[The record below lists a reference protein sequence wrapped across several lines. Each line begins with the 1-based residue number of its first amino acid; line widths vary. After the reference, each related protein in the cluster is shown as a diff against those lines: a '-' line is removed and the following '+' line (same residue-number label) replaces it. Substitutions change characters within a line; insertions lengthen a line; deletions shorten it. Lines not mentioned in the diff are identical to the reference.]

1 MACNAARRWQAIM
14 LRPRR
19 EVQDGNGVPVAL
31 MLGKRPQVSED
42 ADHHREAQHHGQECD
57 AKGTRFSED
66 H

>member
-1 MACNAARRWQAIM
+1 M

-31 MLGKRPQVSED
+31 MLGKRPQVGED
-42 ADHHREAQHHGQECD
+42 ADHNREAQHHGQECD